1 MIERFQL
8 VQHALF
14 GGLTEE
20 QLAVVLPHLRRE
32 TFAARDWVIREGETG
47 DRLYFI
53 SAGRVRV
60 TSRNPNPIELA
71 ELAEGEAFGEME
83 LIDTQARS
91 ASVQALTKLETYS
104 LSHHELHALNSE
116 YPAVFTMIVLNLARV
131 LSRRLRRVNERL
143 ENAAVDRDR

>member
-1 MIERFQL
+1 MIERSQL
-8 VQHALF
+8 VHHALF

-32 TFAARDWVIREGETG
+32 AFAAHEWVIREGESG
-47 DRLYFI
+47 DHLYFI
-53 SAGRVRV
+53 SEGRVRV
-60 TSRNPNPIELA
+60 TRKTPTPVQLA
-71 ELAEGEAFGEME
+71 ELGAGEAFGEME
-83 LIDTQARS
+83 LIDTQPRS